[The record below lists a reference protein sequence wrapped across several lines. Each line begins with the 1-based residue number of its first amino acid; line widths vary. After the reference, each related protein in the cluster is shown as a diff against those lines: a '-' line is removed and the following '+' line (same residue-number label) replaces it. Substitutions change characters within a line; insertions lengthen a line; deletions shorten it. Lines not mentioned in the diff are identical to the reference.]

1 MNLKGVLILTEL
13 LTLLGTLLARVALD
27 FTNVTAPEH
36 VRALEEFTITAFL
49 AVPST
54 STFHLKMNQY
64 AMQGMS
70 HLVNKS
76 KHRSGEPG
84 GTEVSM
90 FNVMTDQQD
99 LAFPSINESQ
109 LRAKLSSLDEEQFEL
124 MKQVFS
130 GNYTETFTIAP
141 SDSDFEQS
149 LQVMYALRT
158 RWSTDP
164 APDPE
169 VDPLELEEV
178 PIEVEQ
184 NLEAM
189 TEGEAV
195 AETGRAFHTTASPLH
210 VAPEHLR
217 HMMDTVFTVG
227 RNHET
232 DPLDK
237 LSVVLYITQKFDSL
251 GLMVVDHV
259 FSAAEYIFWFDQP
272 LQGVNIIGILAGE
285 TWGTAD
291 DKPVIL
297 GAHMDT
303 VPGTPGF
310 DDNGSGLAALVEA
323 ARVLATSG
331 CSFRHSIIFVAFDLE
346 ELGTQGSTM
355 FVKDYLT
362 GSIMDKFGITEI
374 TGAFIVDCIANWD
387 PTPGSQDFPPTWAAY
402 LPDNARSIE
411 SHNYTGD
418 FAGIL
423 YRSQVDGRLAYT
435 LSRYYNDLGHDQY
448 RLELMGLQEL
458 GAEMPN
464 ATILKN
470 HFDFI
475 RSDHVRFWYLN
486 DTDDSPSMPAV
497 LITDMGPYRGRMR
510 QCYHLACDDA
520 ETGFS
525 DLGLITKV
533 TQTLVWTIADLAK
546 GRCGP
551 RGRLSVPTLFALMG
565 STSRQDLNQKMP
577 IASIQDAMEILHFL
591 GLLPPVD
598 TQPT

>member
-1 MNLKGVLILTEL
+1 MNLKGVLFLTQL
-13 LTLLGTLLARVALD
+13 LAMLGTLLARVALD
-27 FTNVTAPEH
+27 FTNITAPEH

-64 AMQGMS
+64 AMQGMP
-70 HLVNKS
+70 HLVNSS
-76 KHRSGEPG
+76 KLRSGLSG
-84 GTEVSM
+84 GSEVSM
-90 FNVMTDQQD
+90 FNLITDRQD
-99 LAFPSINESQ
+99 LIFPPINEKE

-124 MKQVFS
+124 MKLVFS
-130 GNYTETFTIAP
+130 GNYTDTFTIAP
-141 SDSDFEQS
+141 SESDFEKS

-164 APDPE
+164 TPDPK

-178 PIEVEQ
+178 PKEVEQ

-189 TEGEAV
+189 TEGEA
-195 AETGRAFHTTASPLH
+195 TA
-210 VAPEHLR
+210 
-217 HMMDTVFTVG
+217 
-227 RNHET
+227 
-232 DPLDK
+232 PLDK

-259 FSAAEYIFWFDQP
+259 FSAAEYIVWYDQP

-291 DKPVIL
+291 DKPIIL

-331 CSFRHSIIFVAFDLE
+331 CSFRHSVFFVAFDHE
-346 ELGTQGSTM
+346 EIGTQGSTM

-374 TGAFIVDCIANWD
+374 TGAFVVDCIANWD

-435 LSRYYNDLGHDQY
+435 LSRYYNDLGHDHY
-448 RLELMGLQEL
+448 RLEMMGLQEL

-486 DTDDSPSMPAV
+486 DTNDSPSMPAV

-525 DLGLITKV
+525 NVGLVTKV
-533 TQTLVWTIADLAK
+533 TQALVWTIADLAI

-565 STSRQDLNQKMP
+565 STPRQDLDQKMP